1 MNQATLLTMVPVLAL
16 LGAACA
22 AEPPSSPHGRA
33 AFALQTATGSG
44 AVYRLE
50 DAEFLVRGPETVTLA
65 TDDFDAES
73 LVISTPLAE
82 GNYTVTLRAG
92 WRLTVRTEEGSY
104 LDVQEV
110 ELTTPNPVAFTVARG
125 NATPVTFGF
134 RTPGEAVEMTPG
146 GLDLDIAVNEG
157 PVAPRLV
164 SELASPSLTTITH
177 ASSAGLWVVGT
188 AGARLVRF
196 DGTEVFNRTFDGP
209 VSAVSFDPTGRVGV
223 AAFSGTNAT
232 YQVYNHLGNVVS
244 TGNLSLPANTFGL
257 AFAVGPGS
265 AAALV
270 GENPSLGARII
281 RGLTSGGTPFE
292 VRIPL
297 ATPGY
302 TLPRSNGHLARFD
315 AAGRLWTC
323 GAAER
328 VSPVA
333 HVSADGRGYGW
344 INADLPYVPS
354 PSSSRAGRVLLEADS
369 VGGAYLAV
377 TGELPTGGGI
387 HVLARFETWA
397 SEPTF
402 VRVLSPAGAPQIG
415 ERLEGAP
422 LQLATGNGA
431 EAVLHLGGPTT
442 RKISIF
448 RPSGVLATELDF
460 SWSEASPSGLGVY
473 NSNVWTVVRSG
484 TTSTLRRYAF

>member
-1 MNQATLLTMVPVLAL
+1 MNQATLRTMVPVLAL

-22 AEPPSSPHGRA
+22 AEPPSRPHGRA
-33 AFALQTATGSG
+33 AFALQTATSSG

-50 DAEFLVRGPETVTLA
+50 DAEFLVRGAETVTLA

-92 WRLTVRTEEGSY
+92 WRLTVRTEEGTY
-104 LDVQEV
+104 VDVQEA
-110 ELTTPNPVAFTVARG
+110 ELTTPNPVSFAVARG
-125 NATPVTFGF
+125 DATPVTFGF

-146 GLDLDIAVNEG
+146 GLELDIAVNEG

-164 SELASPSLTTITH
+164 SELASPVLTTITH
-177 ASSAGLWVVGT
+177 ATSAGLWVVGT
-188 AGARLVRF
+188 SSARLVRF
-196 DGTEVFNRTFDGP
+196 DGTEVFQRTFDGP

-223 AAFSGTNAT
+223 AVFSGTSAT
-232 YQVYNHLGNVVS
+232 YQVYNHLGNVVG
-244 TGNLSLPANTFGL
+244 TGNLSLPANTFGM

-270 GENPSLGARII
+270 GENPGLGARII

-302 TLPRSNGHLARFD
+302 STPRSNGHLARFD
-315 AAGRLWTC
+315 ATGRLWTC

-328 VSPVA
+328 VSPVV

-344 INADLPYVPS
+344 IDAELPYVPS
-354 PSSSRAGRVLLEADS
+354 LSSRAGRVLLEADA
-369 VGGAYLAV
+369 VGGAYVAV
-377 TGELPTGGGI
+377 SGELRTGGI

-402 VRVLSPAGAPQIG
+402 VRVLSPEGAPQLG
-415 ERLEGAP
+415 DRLEGAP

-442 RKISIF
+442 RKISVF

-460 SWSEASPSGLGVY
+460 SWSDASPSGLGVH
-473 NSNVWTVVRSG
+473 NSNLWTIVRSG